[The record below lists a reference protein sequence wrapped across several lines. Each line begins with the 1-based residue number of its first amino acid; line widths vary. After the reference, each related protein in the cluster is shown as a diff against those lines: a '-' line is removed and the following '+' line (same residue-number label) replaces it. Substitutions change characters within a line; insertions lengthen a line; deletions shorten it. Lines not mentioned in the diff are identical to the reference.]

1 MDTKTKAAIEERIH
15 QDIEEAKEQIKRLTD
30 LVKPIAPDVAVGRLS
45 RLEAISSKGVNEAA
59 LSQARQKLS
68 SLQTSLA
75 NLGEPEFG
83 ICFECGED
91 IPVGRILLMPEAKMC
106 VACAEENEQ

>member
-1 MDTKTKAAIEERIH
+1 MNQQTKAAIKERIH
-15 QDIEEAKEQIKRLTD
+15 QEINQAQEQIKRLHE

-59 LSQARQKLS
+59 LSQAKQKLS
-68 SLQTSLA
+68 ALQTALA
-75 NLGEPEFG
+75 NLDEPEFG

-106 VACAEENEQ
+106 VACAEENE